1 MTTGEWWLRRSFDV
15 SFDLFMTSSLV
26 NSWEID
32 SWRPACV
39 AAVLYHPWQPDSQIL
54 TLPVKLAQR
63 FPSTFVMGGEAVVCC
78 GGMRND
84 LDTWAVHLPF
94 HPRQERSKRLRS
106 ASLLFPSGSRPLS
119 SPFLPISTPCRLRG
133 GKPEFFPFPFP
144 PCPSAE
150 FTESLLGKPFL
161 HPATRTR

>member
-1 MTTGEWWLRRSFDV
+1 MTTGKWWKRRSFDV

-39 AAVLYHPWQPDSQIL
+39 AAVLYHPWQHDSQIL

-119 SPFLPISTPCRLRG
+119 SPFLPAIHLTAHLNSVQAARREARVLPVSISTVSFSWVHWVSPG
-133 GKPEFFPFPFP
+133 
-144 PCPSAE
+144 
-150 FTESLLGKPFL
+150 
-161 HPATRTR
+161 